1 MVNGTP
7 SDQPVAASSA
17 APGAAAQRQPIA
29 HLQQVAQQRPLAHRV
44 LLLVGSLGPLGWMPA
59 SGTVT
64 VGLVGVPLFWW
75 MSGMG
80 PLGWCAIL
88 LPLGLASVW
97 IHQVGDRLLGEEDS
111 GTLVW
116 DEVFGYL
123 VAVAALP
130 WTWQIALTAFLV
142 ERTLDIAKV
151 PPANV
156 IERRCPGGWGV
167 VGDDLVAGLYA
178 RLLLMA
184 GIALVPEWLG
194 LGGG

>member
-1 MVNGTP
+1 MMNGT
-7 SDQPVAASSA
+7 SGDQP
-17 APGAAAQRQPIA
+17 AAARSASPRPAPPADSQP
-29 HLQQVAQQRPLAHRV
+29 RTPAHRI
-44 LLLVGSLGPLGWMPA
+44 LLMVGSLGPLGWMPA

-64 VGLVGVPLFWW
+64 VALVGVPLFWL
-75 MSGMG
+75 MSGLG

-130 WTWQIALTAFLV
+130 WSWQIAGAAFFL
-142 ERTLDIAKV
+142 ERALDISKV

-156 IERRCPGGWGV
+156 VEKRWPGGWGV
-167 VGDDLVAGLYA
+167 VGDDLVAGLYT
-178 RLLLMA
+178 RLLLVVGMK
-184 GIALVPEWLG
+184 LVPGWLG
-194 LGGG
+194 VPLG